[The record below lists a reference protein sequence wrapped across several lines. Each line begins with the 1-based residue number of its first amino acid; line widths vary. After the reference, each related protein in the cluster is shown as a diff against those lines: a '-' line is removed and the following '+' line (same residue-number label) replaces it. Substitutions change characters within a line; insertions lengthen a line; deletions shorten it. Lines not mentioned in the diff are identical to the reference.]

1 MRFYTYPC
9 PQNDTSNDTNFKT
22 KIIRYEIPDNA
33 CRFRQKTYSY

>member
-9 PQNDTSNDTNFKT
+9 TQKDTNRDTIFKP

-33 CRFRQKTYSY
+33 CGFRQKTCSY